1 LKSLE
6 GKNALITGAGKRIGR
21 AIALKLASEG
31 ANIMVHYKTS
41 AREADDLCRELV
53 KYNVGCW
60 QLQAD
65 FGKPEE
71 YEKLADTA
79 FDKAGGLDILVNSA
93 SIFPE
98 STIDTITWEDL
109 LCNIRVNA
117 WAPFYLGRSFA
128 RRANSGSIINLLDT
142 RIRGYDLKHVAYLM
156 SKQMLESFTR
166 FMAVEF
172 APRIR
177 VNGVAPGLILP
188 PPGKEDEYLE
198 QLASRLPLN
207 RHGDVH
213 NIADTVMFLISN
225 EFITGQVIHVD
236 GGWNLTG
243 AKER

>member
-6 GKNALITGAGKRIGR
+6 GKSALITGAGKRIGR

-31 ANIMVHYKTS
+31 ANIVVHYKSS
-41 AREADDLCRELV
+41 AREADELCAELA
-53 KYNVGCW
+53 KCNVDCW

-65 FGKPEE
+65 FGNPEE
-71 YEKLADTA
+71 YERLADAA
-79 FDKAGGLDILVNSA
+79 FDKAGDLNILVNSA

-98 STIDTITWEDL
+98 STIDTITLDDL
-109 LCNIRVNA
+109 VSNIQINA
-117 WAPFYLGRSFA
+117 WAPFYLSRSFA

-142 RIRGYDLKHVAYLM
+142 RIRGYDMKHVAYLM
-156 SKQMLESFTR
+156 SKQVLESFTR

-188 PPGKEDEYLE
+188 PPGKEDRYLE
-198 QLASRLPLN
+198 RLASRLPLN

-213 NIADTVMFLISN
+213 DVADAVMFLISS

-243 AKER
+243 SKER